1 MFTANL
7 RRCTSLSALPP
18 SKQRMERTMAKK
30 GLIQEFKEF
39 LTTGDLM
46 SVAVAFIMGAAV
58 KAVIDS
64 FVSNLFLGLV
74 SLLLPKDVASF
85 GQLAAGKARAIPID
99 PTKAAEGDN
108 IKEFIKPIRY
118 GQFIDDFIRFVA
130 LAFVVFMI
138 VKAYKKMTTKSLAQD
153 GPSTND
159 LLGEIRDLLKR

>member
-1 MFTANL
+1 
-7 RRCTSLSALPP
+7 
-18 SKQRMERTMAKK
+18 MAEKK

-39 LTTGDLM
+39 LTTGDLL

-74 SLLLPKDVASF
+74 SILLPKSVSSLSA
-85 GQLAAGKARAIPID
+85 LTAGPVKAIPVD
-99 PTKAAEGDN
+99 PSKPAEGEN
-108 IKEFIKPIRY
+108 IKEFARPLRY
-118 GQFIDDFIRFVA
+118 GQFIDDVIKFVT

-138 VKAYKKMTTKSLAQD
+138 VRAASKVMKKKEEAA

-159 LLGEIRDLLKR
+159 LLAEIRDSLKAGR